1 MPAPPLH
8 YQVYQFRA
16 AWSRYAMLG
25 VGARSRGAIKASL
38 DGLGTSWHWLEVNEA
53 NALPRTKSRG
63 RTAAE

>member
-1 MPAPPLH
+1 
-8 YQVYQFRA
+8 
-16 AWSRYAMLG
+16 MLG